1 MTHEEEALGETARC
15 GEWLGA
21 LVSLPSF
28 VVDQGE
34 QFRPTAVLWIETE
47 TDVIVGSE
55 LVRPEEAL
63 EHAVDSFH
71 LATRKPLVGA
81 PRVPR
86 SVRVADATLAEALR
100 GGLSDIEVV
109 VAPTPEIDIA
119 VQEMQEHLA
128 RGDEELTHFGPGTTA
143 EDLSWFFRV
152 AARLY
157 HAQPWRVVPSD
168 EFLSVTCAQLGMT
181 DGALTIVGQQGTSF
195 GFSLFR
201 SVEDAMTFLDTAER
215 HARGDRS
222 GEFPQSVM
230 LSFDPKE
237 SWQPSMQSEVETH
250 GWEVAGPNAYP
261 SVVMIGADLV
271 ARGLTH
277 EELIGVT
284 AIMETLADFVESEPA
299 LAEAWQDGEPIEW
312 SRQVETPEGESTIAL
327 RAPLRIAVNG
337 TTFNGDPALWTDLAD
352 DEGLCDEELYAEH
365 REAILSQFADSP
377 ESGGRSELVNIAD
390 MLIEHAAMYH
400 LATITAITPSQLEE
414 LLFETL
420 PSRMCVEA
428 DAAGEIVEGLR
439 ALLAFAGRALD
450 SASAREC
457 LATLPPDVEKR
468 LAHALADETKF
479 ATAKRIVMAGIKAG
493 HDLSTAEGVTEWL
506 EIVNKQG
513 IPGMP
518 QVTPRKKKA
527 AAPKRKPSAK
537 KATAKATPKAAK
549 PKAAKPKPKAAK
561 PKAKAKA
568 KKTARKRK

>member
-1 MTHEEEALGETARC
+1 MTPEEEALGETARC

-28 VVDQGE
+28 VVDEGE

-86 SVRVADATLAEALR
+86 SIRVADATLAEALR

-109 VAPTPEIDIA
+109 VAPTPEIDVA

-181 DGALTIVGQQGTSF
+181 DGALTIVGQQGSSF

-201 SVEDAMTFLDTAER
+201 SVEDAMMFLDTAER

-230 LSFDPKE
+230 LSFDGKDA
-237 SWQPSMQSEVETH
+237 WQPSLQSELETH
-250 GWEVAGPNAYP
+250 GWEVAGPTAYP
-261 SVVMIGADLV
+261 SVVMIGADLL

-312 SRQVETPEGESTIAL
+312 SRKVETPEGESTIAL

-365 REAILSQFADSP
+365 REAILARFADSP
-377 ESGGRSELVNIAD
+377 EADGRSELINVAD
-390 MLIEHAAMYH
+390 MLIEHAAIYH
-400 LATITAITPSQLEE
+400 LATITAITPKEIEE
-414 LLFETL
+414 LLYETL

-428 DAAGEIVEGLR
+428 DAAGEIVQGLR
-439 ALLAFAGRALD
+439 ALLAFAGRELD
-450 SASAREC
+450 SASARDC
-457 LATLPPDVEKR
+457 LERLPSDVEKK
-468 LAHALADETKF
+468 LARALADESKF

-493 HDLSTAEGVTEWL
+493 HDLSTPEGVTEWL
-506 EIVNKQG
+506 EIVNQQG

-518 QVTPRKKKA
+518 KATPRKKKKKA
-527 AAPKRKPSAK
+527 AAPKRKP
-537 KATAKATPKAAK
+537 AA
-549 PKAAKPKPKAAK
+549 
-561 PKAKAKA
+561 KAKAKA
-568 KKTARKRK
+568 KPKTKAKAKAAKPAPKAKPKKKRK